1 MTATDTI
8 EVAAVR
14 ARLTARLTELRAKVS
29 DALVPGPQESFGGI
43 AGEVRDTG
51 DESVAAERID
61 VRNALMERDTGEIR
75 ELERALARLNDGTYG
90 TCVECSL
97 EIETARLEALPVAG
111 RCIHCQAVFEKH
123 SAAAPTL

>member
-1 MTATDTI
+1 MTTTDTI

-14 ARLTARLTELRAKVS
+14 ARLTARLTELRTKLAT
-29 DALVPGPQESFGGI
+29 ALVPEPEESFGSI
-43 AGEVRDTG
+43 AGEVRDAG

-61 VRNALMERDTGEIR
+61 VRNALMERDAREIGG
-75 ELERALARLNDGTYG
+75 LERALARLDDGTYG
-90 TCVECSL
+90 TCVECRL